1 MMENT
6 DKIIEYINFHI
17 ESAKEKFTGEWTAA
31 HAERMA
37 RIDGMIDILS
47 MITGKSYK
55 IGGKD
60 LEKLEEVKEEN
71 IL

>member
-1 MMENT
+1 MENT
-6 DKIIEYINFHI
+6 EKIIDYINLHI

-31 HAERMA
+31 HTERMA
-37 RIDGMIDILS
+37 RIDGMIDVLS

-60 LEKLEEVKEEN
+60 LEKLEEVKEEK
-71 IL
+71 

>member
-1 MMENT
+1 MENMN
-6 DKIIEYINFHI
+6 KIIDHINFHI

-37 RIDGMIDILS
+37 RIDGMINILS

-60 LEKLEEVKEEN
+60 LEKLTEVKEE
-71 IL
+71 